1 MRERLIRLWA
11 VAGLCALAV
20 AVSGCSIKTMAI
32 NKLGDALSEGT
43 SSFATDDDPELIAG
57 ATPFALK
64 TIESLI
70 EQSPKHKGLLT
81 AAASGF
87 TQYAYA
93 FIQMEADYIE
103 AQDLDRATAM
113 RTRAKKLYLR
123 ARDYGLRSFEVEF
136 PGFRDRLRSDPD
148 AALAKTAKRHV
159 PQLYYTAAAWCAAF
173 AIDKAD
179 SSLSVD
185 QVIIEKLMQRAIAL
199 DEAWELGSLHD
210 FFVTWEGGRSSVG
223 GSLEKAKQHFD
234 RALAL
239 ANGQRVSP
247 YVTWAEVM
255 SVSAQNKKEFQELLN
270 KALEIDVNKA
280 PAQRLANVI
289 SQRRAKWLLSR
300 TDELFVEAPRPD
312 GWAWPL
318 SLFQD

>member
-1 MRERLIRLWA
+1 MRDRVMRPCA
-11 VAGLCALAV
+11 AGCLCLLALAL
-20 AVSGCSIKTMAI
+20 SGCSIKTMAI

-70 EQSPKHKGLLT
+70 EQSPKHRGLLT

-93 FIQMEADYIE
+93 FVQMEADYIE
-103 AQDLDRATAM
+103 AQDLDRATAQ
-113 RTRAKKLYLR
+113 RIRAKKLYLR

-136 PGFRDRLRSDPD
+136 PGFRDRLKSDPD
-148 AALAKTAKRHV
+148 AALAKTTKKHV
-159 PQLYYTAAAWCAAF
+159 PQLYYTAASWGAAF

-185 QVIIEKLMQRAIAL
+185 QSTIEKLMQRAIAL
-199 DEAWELGSLHD
+199 DEAWEMGSLHD
-210 FFVTWEGGRSSVG
+210 FFVTWEGGRSSIG
-223 GSLEKAKQHFD
+223 GSLDKAKQHFD

-239 ANGQRVSP
+239 SNGQRVSP
-247 YVTWAEVM
+247 YVTWAEVI
-255 SVSAQNKKEFQELLN
+255 SVGAQNKKEFQEMLN
-270 KALEIDVNKA
+270 KALEVDVNKA
-280 PAQRLANVI
+280 PSQRLANII

-312 GWAWPL
+312 AWAW
-318 SLFQD
+318 

>member
-1 MRERLIRLWA
+1 MRPFA
-11 VAGLCALAV
+11 AGCLCLLALAL
-20 AVSGCSIKTMAI
+20 SGCSIKTMAI

-70 EQSPKHKGLLT
+70 EQSPKHRGLLT

-93 FIQMEADYIE
+93 FVQMEADYIE
-103 AQDLDRATAM
+103 AQDLDRATAQ
-113 RTRAKKLYLR
+113 RIRAKKLYLR

-136 PGFRDRLRSDPD
+136 PGFRDRLKSDPD
-148 AALAKTAKRHV
+148 AALAKTTKKHV
-159 PQLYYTAAAWCAAF
+159 PQLYYTAASWGAAF

-185 QVIIEKLMQRAIAL
+185 QSTIEKLMQRAIAL
-199 DEAWELGSLHD
+199 DEAWEMGSLHD
-210 FFVTWEGGRSSVG
+210 FFVTWEGGRSSIG
-223 GSLEKAKQHFD
+223 GSLDKAKQHFD

-239 ANGQRVSP
+239 SNGQRVSP
-247 YVTWAEVM
+247 YVTWAEVI
-255 SVSAQNKKEFQELLN
+255 SVGAQNKKEFQEMLN
-270 KALEIDVNKA
+270 KALEVDVNKA
-280 PAQRLANVI
+280 PSQRLANII

-312 GWAWPL
+312 AWAW
-318 SLFQD
+318 

>member
-1 MRERLIRLWA
+1 MRDRLMRPLA
-11 VAGLCALAV
+11 AGCLCMLALAL
-20 AVSGCSIKTMAI
+20 SGCSIKMMAI
-32 NKLGDALSEGT
+32 NTLGDALSEGT

-57 ATPFALK
+57 AVPFALK

-70 EQSPKHKGLLT
+70 EQSPKHRGLLT

-93 FIQMEADYIE
+93 FVQMEADYIE
-103 AQDLDRATAM
+103 AQDLDRATAQ
-113 RTRAKKLYLR
+113 RNRAKKLYLR

-136 PGFRDRLRSDPD
+136 PGFRERLRSDPD
-148 AALAKTAKRHV
+148 AALAKTTKKHV
-159 PQLYYTAAAWCAAF
+159 PQLYYTAASWGAAF

-185 QVIIEKLMQRAIAL
+185 QSTIEKLMQRAMAL
-199 DEAWELGSLHD
+199 DEAWEMGSLHD
-210 FFVTWEGGRSSVG
+210 FFVTWEGGRSSIG
-223 GSLEKAKQHFD
+223 GSLDKAKQHFE

-239 ANGQRVSP
+239 SNGQRVSP
-247 YVTWAEVM
+247 YVTWAEVV
-255 SVSAQNKKEFQELLN
+255 SVGAQNKKEFQEMLN
-270 KALEIDVNKA
+270 KALEVDVNKA
-280 PAQRLANVI
+280 PSQRLANVI

-312 GWAWPL
+312 AWAW
-318 SLFQD
+318 

>member
-1 MRERLIRLWA
+1 MRDCLTRPLAAACLCVLA
-11 VAGLCALAV
+11 LGL
-20 AVSGCSIKTMAI
+20 SGCSIKMMAI

-70 EQSPKHKGLLT
+70 EQSPKHRGLLT

-93 FIQMEADYIE
+93 FVQMEAGYTE
-103 AQDLDRATAM
+103 AQDLDRATAQ
-113 RTRAKKLYLR
+113 RERAKKLYLR

-136 PGFRDRLRSDPD
+136 PGFRERFKTDPVT
-148 AALAKTAKRHV
+148 ALAKTTKKHV
-159 PQLYYTAAAWCAAF
+159 PQLYYTAAAWAAAF
-173 AIDKAD
+173 AIDKTD

-185 QVIIEKLMQRAIAL
+185 QVFFEALMQRAIAL
-199 DEAWELGSLHD
+199 DEPWELGSLHD
-210 FFVTWEGGRSSVG
+210 FFITWEGGRSSIG
-223 GSLEKAKQHFD
+223 GSIEKARRHFD

-239 ANGQRVSP
+239 SNGQRASP

-280 PAQRLANVI
+280 PAQRLANI
-289 SQRRAKWLLSR
+289 IAQKRARWLLSR

-312 GWAWPL
+312 AWTW
-318 SLFQD
+318 

>member
-1 MRERLIRLWA
+1 VCLLA
-11 VAGLCALAV
+11 LCL
-20 AVSGCSIKTMAI
+20 SGCSLKKMAI

-57 ATPFALK
+57 AVPFALK
-64 TIESLI
+64 TIESLV

-93 FIQMEADYIE
+93 FVQMEADYVE
-103 AQDLDRATAM
+103 AQDLDRATAQ

-136 PGFRDRLRSDPD
+136 PGFRERLKADPD
-148 AALAKTAKRHV
+148 AALAKTTKKHV
-159 PQLYYTAAAWCAAF
+159 PQLYYTAAAWGAAF

-185 QVIIEKLMQRAIAL
+185 QSIIEKLMQRAIAL
-199 DEAWELGSLHD
+199 DETWELGSLHD
-210 FFVTWEGGRSSVG
+210 FFVTWEGGRSSIG
-223 GSLEKAKQHFD
+223 GSLDKAKQHFD

-239 ANGQRVSP
+239 SNGQRVSP
-247 YVTWAEVM
+247 YVTWAEVI
-255 SVSAQNKKEFQELLN
+255 SVGAQNKKEFQELLN

-312 GWAWPL
+312 SWTW
-318 SLFQD
+318 

>member
-1 MRERLIRLWA
+1 LA
-11 VAGLCALAV
+11 AACLCVLAPAL
-20 AVSGCSIKTMAI
+20 SGCSIKMVAI

-57 ATPFALK
+57 AVPFALK

-93 FIQMEADYIE
+93 FVQMEADYVE
-103 AQDLDRATAM
+103 AQDLDRATAQ
-113 RTRAKKLYLR
+113 RIRAKKLYLR

-136 PGFRDRLRSDPD
+136 PGFRERLKSDPD
-148 AALAKTAKRHV
+148 AALAKTTKKHV
-159 PQLYYTAAAWCAAF
+159 AQLYYTAASWGAAF

-185 QVIIEKLMQRAIAL
+185 QSTIETLMQRAIAL
-199 DEAWELGSLHD
+199 DEAWEMGSLHD
-210 FFVTWEGGRSSVG
+210 FFVTWEGGRSSIG
-223 GSLEKAKQHFD
+223 GSLDKAKQHFD

-239 ANGQRVSP
+239 SNGQRVSP
-247 YVTWAEVM
+247 YVTWAEVI
-255 SVSAQNKKEFQELLN
+255 SVGAQNKKEFQEMLN
-270 KALEIDVNKA
+270 KALEVDVNKA

-289 SQRRAKWLLSR
+289 GQRRARWLLSR

-312 GWAWPL
+312 AW
-318 SLFQD
+318 SW

>member
-1 MRERLIRLWA
+1 MRDRVMRPFA
-11 VAGLCALAV
+11 AGCLCLLALAL
-20 AVSGCSIKTMAI
+20 SGCSIKTMAI

-70 EQSPKHKGLLT
+70 EQSPKHRGLLT

-93 FIQMEADYIE
+93 FVQMEADYIE
-103 AQDLDRATAM
+103 AQDLDRATAQ
-113 RTRAKKLYLR
+113 RIRAKKLYLR

-136 PGFRDRLRSDPD
+136 PGFRDRLKSDPD
-148 AALAKTAKRHV
+148 AALAKTTKKHV
-159 PQLYYTAAAWCAAF
+159 PQLYYTAASWGAAF

-185 QVIIEKLMQRAIAL
+185 QSTIEKLMQRAIAL
-199 DEAWELGSLHD
+199 DEAWEMGSLHD
-210 FFVTWEGGRSSVG
+210 FFVTWEGGRSSIG
-223 GSLEKAKQHFD
+223 GSLDKAKQHFD

-239 ANGQRVSP
+239 SNGQRVSP
-247 YVTWAEVM
+247 YVTWAKVI
-255 SVSAQNKKEFQELLN
+255 SVGAQNKKEFQEMLN
-270 KALEIDVNKA
+270 KALEVDVNKA
-280 PAQRLANVI
+280 PSQRLANII

-312 GWAWPL
+312 AWAW
-318 SLFQD
+318 

>member
-1 MRERLIRLWA
+1 MRDRVMRPIA
-11 VAGLCALAV
+11 AGFLCLLALTL
-20 AVSGCSIKTMAI
+20 SGCSIKTMAI

-70 EQSPKHKGLLT
+70 EQSPKHRGLLA

-93 FIQMEADYIE
+93 FVQMEADYIE
-103 AQDLDRATAM
+103 AQDLDRATAQ
-113 RTRAKKLYLR
+113 RTRAKRLYLR

-136 PGFRDRLRSDPD
+136 PGFWERFKTDPD
-148 AALAKTAKRHV
+148 GALSKTTKKHV
-159 PQLYYTAAAWCAAF
+159 PQLYYTAAAWGAAF
-173 AIDKAD
+173 AIDKTD

-185 QVIIEKLMQRAIAL
+185 QVLIEKLMQRAIAL

-210 FFVTWEGGRSSVG
+210 FFITWEGGRSSIG

-239 ANGQRVSP
+239 SNGRRVSP
-247 YVTWAEVM
+247 YITWAEVM

-280 PAQRLANVI
+280 PAQRLANI
-289 SQRRAKWLLSR
+289 IGQKRAKWLLSR

-312 GWAWPL
+312 PWTW
-318 SLFQD
+318 

>member
-1 MRERLIRLWA
+1 MRDCLTRPLAAACLCVLA
-11 VAGLCALAV
+11 LGL
-20 AVSGCSIKTMAI
+20 SGCSIKMMAI

-57 ATPFALK
+57 AVPFALK

-70 EQSPKHKGLLT
+70 EQSPKHRGLLT

-93 FIQMEADYIE
+93 FVQMEADYTE
-103 AQDLDRATAM
+103 AQDFDRASAQ
-113 RTRAKKLYLR
+113 RVRAKKLFLR

-136 PGFRDRLRSDPD
+136 PGFRERLKADPD
-148 AALAKTAKRHV
+148 AALAKTAKKHV
-159 PQLYYTAAAWCAAF
+159 PQLYYTAAAWGAAF

-185 QVIIEKLMQRAIAL
+185 QIYIEKLMQRALAL

-210 FFVTWEGGRSSVG
+210 FFITWEGGRSSVG

-234 RALAL
+234 RAVAL
-239 ANGQRVSP
+239 SDGRRASP
-247 YVTWAEVM
+247 YVTWAEVI
-255 SVSAQNKKEFQELLN
+255 SVGAQNKKQFQEMLN
-270 KALEIDVNKA
+270 QALAIDVNKA
-280 PAQRLANVI
+280 PAQRLANLI
-289 SQRRAKWLLSR
+289 GQKRAKWLLSR

-312 GWAWPL
+312 AWTW
-318 SLFQD
+318 